1 MGPMA
6 HDLSARATGG
16 TGAAASDAAV
26 LTGPRRGHA
35 QLRAPF
41 GAEQIT
47 RSQHLGCFSA
57 GVLCPGPVELLTARL
72 FEGSLPGR
80 ALVGTPF
87 ETADDR
93 TATPPNSPPAAQVLL
108 VCLFKRYS
116 ARQRRRP
123 RARSRRLS
131 IAPMVHA
138 DRGRRAVEVRR
149 RILVYGGEDV

>member
-1 MGPMA
+1 MA

-16 TGAAASDAAV
+16 TGAAASDAAA
-26 LTGPRRGHA
+26 LTGPRRGHV
-35 QLRAPF
+35 QLRAPL

-57 GVLCPGPVELLTARL
+57 GVLCPGPADQIIGRL
-72 FEGSLPGR
+72 FEGYLPGR
-80 ALVGTPF
+80 ALVGKPF

-108 VCLFKRYS
+108 VCLFKRYG

-123 RARSRRLS
+123 RARSRPLS
-131 IAPMVHA
+131 VAPMVSA

-149 RILVYGGEDV
+149 LFFVYGGEDV

>member
-16 TGAAASDAAV
+16 TGAAASDAAA

-35 QLRAPF
+35 QLRAPL

-47 RSQHLGCFSA
+47 RSRHLGCFSA
-57 GVLCPGPVELLTARL
+57 GVVCPGPVDQIIACL
-72 FEGSLPGR
+72 FEGSLPGQ
-80 ALVGTPF
+80 APVGTPF
-87 ETADDR
+87 ETGYDR
-93 TATPPNSPPAAQVLL
+93 TTTPPNSPPAAQVLL

-123 RARSRRLS
+123 RARSRHLS

-149 RILVYGGEDV
+149 LFFVYGGEDV